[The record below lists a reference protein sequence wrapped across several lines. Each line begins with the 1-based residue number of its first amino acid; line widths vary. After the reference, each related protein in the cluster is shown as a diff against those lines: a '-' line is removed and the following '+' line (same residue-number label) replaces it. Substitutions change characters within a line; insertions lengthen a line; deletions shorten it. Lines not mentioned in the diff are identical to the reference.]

1 MSNKGYTENTS
12 MDALLLEES
21 NTLVV
26 TLKVKLS
33 NIYFFLTKW
42 WVDEDKSDVVLSLN
56 FENLKDTLWSKGI
69 KKPKVKS

>member
-1 MSNKGYTENTS
+1 
-12 MDALLLEES
+12 MDALLLEEL

-26 TLKVKLS
+26 TLKVKLR
-33 NIYFFLTKW
+33 NIYIFLTKW

-56 FENLKDTLWSKGI
+56 FENLKDTLWSKGN

>member
-1 MSNKGYTENTS
+1 

-21 NTLVV
+21 NTFVV
-26 TLKVKLS
+26 TLKVKLR
-33 NIYFFLTKW
+33 NIYIFLTKW

-56 FENLKDTLWSKGI
+56 FENLKDTLWSKGN

>member
-1 MSNKGYTENTS
+1 

-26 TLKVKLS
+26 TLKVKLR
-33 NIYFFLTKW
+33 NISIFLTKW

-56 FENLKDTLWSKGI
+56 FENLKDTLWSKEI

>member
-1 MSNKGYTENTS
+1 

-26 TLKVKLS
+26 TLKVKLR
-33 NIYFFLTKW
+33 NIYIFLTKW

-56 FENLKDTLWSKGI
+56 VENLKDTLWSKGN

>member
-33 NIYFFLTKW
+33 NIYIFLTEW
-42 WVDEDKSDVVLSLN
+42 WVDEDKSDVVWSLN
-56 FENLKDTLWSKGI
+56 FENLKDTLWSKGN
-69 KKPKVKS
+69 KKPQVKS

>member
-26 TLKVKLS
+26 TLKVKLR
-33 NIYFFLTKW
+33 NIYIFLTKW
-42 WVDEDKSDVVLSLN
+42 WVDEDKSDLVLSLN

>member
-1 MSNKGYTENTS
+1 

-26 TLKVKLS
+26 TLKVKLR
-33 NIYFFLTKW
+33 NIYIFLTKW

-56 FENLKDTLWSKGI
+56 FENLKDTLWSKGN
-69 KKPKVKS
+69 KKPKVKSYDRELS

>member
-1 MSNKGYTENTS
+1 MSNKGYTENTN

-26 TLKVKLS
+26 TLKVKLR
-33 NIYFFLTKW
+33 NIYIFLTKW

-56 FENLKDTLWSKGI
+56 FENLKDTLRSKGN
-69 KKPKVKS
+69 KKPQVKS